1 MLKRQYE
8 IKLSPFFGKSVLE
21 EKLSPK
27 LKKYSQGIKYK
38 SIPFFGICFS
48 TLLSECSV
56 FGIPQSSSF
65 RKDFQTGNVA
75 ERSVWNPGKN
85 LVFGIGTYS
94 FLFQQKK
101 I

>member
-1 MLKRQYE
+1 MLKRRYE
-8 IKLSPFFGKSVLE
+8 IKLSPFLGKNILE

-56 FGIPQSSSF
+56 FGIKQSSSF
-65 RKDFQTGNVA
+65 YNDFQTGNVA
-75 ERSVWNPGKN
+75 ERSVWSPGKN
-85 LVFGIGTYS
+85 PVWIGIYS
-94 FLFQQKK
+94 LLFQLKK